1 MHIDCFIPYRCAAQA
16 HATLG
21 SLRTSQAVRQA
32 WLLTPQGTP
41 PAEITDAPCLPVGT
55 LHGTD
60 TLKAIARHASARY
73 VLLCLRP
80 AVLHMGR
87 FALER
92 LVRVAD
98 DTGAA
103 IVYADRY
110 LRSEGRHVPAPVID
124 YQRGSLR
131 DDFDF
136 GPLVLVRNEAL
147 QQAVASMQG
156 GYTHAGW
163 YDLRLRLSE
172 QAPVVHINEF
182 LYTEEAGDRAAG
194 QFDYVDPKNRAV
206 QLEMEDA
213 CTAHLRRIGAW
224 LPPRDRRIDLH
235 EGDFAHEA
243 SVIIPVR
250 NRVRTIADA
259 LQSAL
264 GQETIFPY
272 NVIVVDNHSTD
283 GTTEAIRRFARDGRL
298 VHIIPQET
306 TLGIGGCW
314 NEAAHHPECGRFAV
328 QLDSDDVY
336 AAPDILQRIVDAFH
350 REQCAMLVGSY
361 RLTDLELR
369 PLPPGVID
377 HREWTEGNGHNN
389 LLRVNG
395 MGAPRAFYTP
405 VLRRITVPDTSY
417 GEDYALALAFSRRYR
432 IGRLYDVLYLCR
444 RWEGNSDAA
453 LDTAKANAHNLYK
466 DRLRTWE
473 VEARIRENGAEVR
486 GGDAEAEGDT
496 EHT

>member
-1 MHIDCFIPYRCAAQA
+1 MHIDCFIPYHGAAQA
-16 HATLG
+16 QATLAL
-21 SLRTSQAVRQA
+21 LRASQAVRQV
-32 WLLTPQGTP
+32 WLLTPQ
-41 PAEITDAPCLPVGT
+41 DAPAPQADDGPYLPAGT
-55 LHGTD
+55 LHSTD
-60 TLKAIARHASARY
+60 ALKAIARHASARY

-80 AVLHMGR
+80 AGLHPGR

-103 IVYADRY
+103 LVYSDRY
-110 LRSEGRHVPAPVID
+110 VLHEGRHVPAPVID

-136 GPLVLVRNEAL
+136 GPLVLVRTGAL
-147 QQAVASMQG
+147 QQAVAGMDTA
-156 GYTHAGW
+156 YTHAGW

-172 QAPVVHINEF
+172 QAPIVHINEY
-182 LYTEEAGDRAAG
+182 LYTEEEGGREAG
-194 QFDYVDPKNRAV
+194 QFDYVDPRNRAV

-224 LPPRDRRIDLH
+224 LPPRDRHIDLH
-235 EGDFAHEA
+235 EGGFAHEA

-264 GQETIFPY
+264 GQHTTFPY

-283 GTTEAIRRFARDGRL
+283 GTTEAIRRHADDPRL
-298 VHIIPQET
+298 VHIIPRET

-314 NEAAHHPECGRFAV
+314 NEAVCHPACGRFAV

-336 AAPDILQRIVDAFH
+336 AAPVTLQRIVDAFH
-350 REQCAMLVGSY
+350 DQQCAMLVGSY
-361 RLTDLELR
+361 SLTDLDLR

-377 HREWTEGNGHNN
+377 HREWTEANGHNN

-405 VLRRITVPDTSY
+405 LLRRITVPDTSY

-473 VEARIRENGAEVR
+473 VEARIRENGAEAH
-486 GGDAEAEGDT
+486 GGHTSRT
-496 EHT
+496 EY